1 MRSQTGDVTPMVAA
15 IGAPNFDDTDK
26 VPAGLSLGGIRD
38 TLLGHEARAL
48 EMFLEGAR
56 RLARSATTLTGR

>member
-1 MRSQTGDVTPMVAA
+1 MVAA
-15 IGAPNFDDTDK
+15 IGAPNFDYTDK

-38 TLLGHEARAL
+38 TLLGHEACAL